1 MFPIARRWKNIK
13 DCSIGKATG
22 AGII

>member
-13 DCSIGKATG
+13 DCCIGKATG

>member
-1 MFPIARRWKNIK
+1 MFLIARRWKNIK
-13 DCSIGKATG
+13 DCCIGKATG